1 MTINNF
7 KMKKLLLIDGHALIF
22 RSYYAFLRR
31 PMINSKGTDT
41 SILFGFTKT
50 ILELLIKERPTHFA
64 VAFDPP
70 AKTFRHE
77 MFPEYKANRSE
88 TPEQIK
94 SALEPLIEIMDAISI
109 PVLMKEG
116 FEADDVIGT
125 IALKASQEGFKV
137 YMVTPDK
144 DYGQLVSDSVFQYK
158 PGKSGGDAEI
168 LSKEDICKT
177 YDIDDPKQVIDIL
190 TIWGDSSDNIPGVRG
205 IGEVSSK
212 KLINKYKSVDNIY
225 NSLDELPEKQRV
237 AFIEAKPH
245 IDLSKKLVTIDI
257 NVDVNWDEDG
267 LKLETPDFQQ
277 IKNLFSNYEFG
288 SLQRML
294 PQLETLF
301 KFSPSLN
308 SSSSLDI
315 FSSSSNSLEQ
325 PKVKQAKTEH
335 KLSDFNTL
343 RSAAEKSSRLGI
355 RLFEKSLVI
364 ASEGY
369 VYHFIP
375 SECKESSDVKELLE
389 NSNIN
394 KCGYDIKQ
402 IINFLKQFNINLS
415 GYFADIE
422 LMHYLLMPERSHKI
436 EILAKSYL
444 DHEFE
449 EDDNVQPRDLFSDS
463 SKDNESLL
471 RKACEEASLMIAL
484 FEKLLPE
491 IKAGDL
497 LPLYDTIEM
506 PLIHVL
512 ADMEYQGIKID
523 RKMLAEYSLQLTAEL
538 NETEIS
544 VREIAGDQTL
554 NVSSPKQLGILLYEK
569 LKLVKDAKKTSKK
582 NYSTDEETLSEL
594 IDLHPVISK
603 ILDYRNLKK
612 LLSTYI
618 DPLPTLI
625 QVDTGKIHTTYNQAL
640 TATGRLS
647 SVRPNLQN
655 IPIRTERGREIR
667 KAFVPSFEN
676 GLIMSADYSQ
686 IELRLM
692 AHMSGDSLFIDAF
705 RAGKDIHAATASK
718 IFGVPEEQL
727 TREQRNR
734 AKVANFGII
743 YGISAFG
750 LSQRL
755 GIPRQ
760 EAKQL
765 IEGYF
770 ASYPQVE
777 NYMNQMI
784 QSAKEIGFVTTIY
797 GRKRYLPDINS
808 KNPTVRGLAE
818 RNAVNAPIQGSAA
831 DIIKVAMIRV
841 FESIQQNN
849 LKSKMVLQV
858 HDELVFD
865 VYPGEEQRLAK
876 IVKSEME
883 GVIELSVPLT
893 VDCRYGEN
901 WLEAH

>member
-1 MTINNF
+1 
-7 KMKKLLLIDGHALIF
+7 MKKLLLIDGHALIF

-77 MFPEYKANRSE
+77 MFPDYKANRSE

-94 SALEPLIEIMDAISI
+94 AALEPLIEMMEAISV

-125 IALKASQEGFKV
+125 IALKASQEGFSV

-158 PGKSGGDAEI
+158 PGKNGGEAEI
-168 LSKEDICKT
+168 LTKDEICKT
-177 YDIDDPKQVIDIL
+177 YDIEDPKQVIDIL

-225 NSLDELPEKQRV
+225 NSLGELPEKQKL
-237 AFIEAKPH
+237 AFEDAKEY
-245 IDLSKKLVTIDI
+245 IDLSRKLVTIETNVEI
-257 NVDVNWDEDG
+257 NWNEES
-267 LKLETPDFQQ
+267 LKLETPDFQK
-277 IKNLFSNYEFG
+277 IKNLFGNYEFS

-301 KFSPSLN
+301 CFST
-308 SSSSLDI
+308 
-315 FSSSSNSLEQ
+315 SSNSFSPTINISEKPKIKKEKAEQ
-325 PKVKQAKTEH
+325 
-335 KLSDFNTL
+335 KLTDFNTL
-343 RSAAEKSSRLGI
+343 RSAAEKGFQVGI
-355 RLFEKSLVI
+355 KLFEKSLVI
-364 ASEGY
+364 AAEGY
-369 VYHFIP
+369 VCQYIP
-375 SECKESSDVKELLE
+375 SEGKERAAAKELLE
-389 NSNIN
+389 NSNIT
-394 KCGYDIKQ
+394 KCGYEIKQ
-402 IINFLKQFNINLS
+402 IINFLKQYDINLR

-449 EDDNVQPRDLFSDS
+449 EEENVQPRDLFSDS
-463 SKDNESLL
+463 SNDKEALL
-471 RKACEEASLMIAL
+471 EKAYAEASLMIPL
-484 FEKLLPE
+484 YNKLLPE
-491 IKAGDL
+491 LKSGDL
-497 LPLYDTIEM
+497 LPLYETIEM
-506 PLIHVL
+506 PLIEVL

-523 RKMLAEYSLQLTAEL
+523 RKMLAEYSLQLTEEL

-544 VREIAGDQTL
+544 VREISGDQSL
-554 NVSSPKQLGILLYEK
+554 NLSSPKQLGILLYEK
-569 LKLVKDAKKTSKK
+569 LKLVKEAKKTSKK

-594 IDLHPVISK
+594 IDVHPVISK
-603 ILDYRNLKK
+603 ILDFRNLKK

-625 QVDTGKIHTTYNQAL
+625 QADTGKIHTTYNQAL

-718 IFGVPEEQL
+718 IFGVPEDQL

-784 QSAKEIGFVTTIY
+784 QSAKEIGYVTTLY

-841 FESIQQNN
+841 FEKISQDR
-849 LKSKMVLQV
+849 LSSKMVLQV

-865 VYPGEEQRLAK
+865 VYPGEEERLAT
-876 IVKSEME
+876 IVKREME